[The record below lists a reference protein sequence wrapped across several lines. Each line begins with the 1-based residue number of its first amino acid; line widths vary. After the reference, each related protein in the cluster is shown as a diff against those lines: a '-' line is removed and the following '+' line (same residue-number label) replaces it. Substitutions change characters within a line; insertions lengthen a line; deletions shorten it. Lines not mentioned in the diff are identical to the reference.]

1 MKNRFTSTA
10 AIFLTAL
17 ALFTLTT
24 TPTRAGTG
32 YALSFRYKSDQCMT
46 ATIPALASN
55 YTLTAWVFLR
65 AGGNLPSMRV
75 GVLGATNS
83 GGSVELLVRSATAN
97 DTDPQYLELGR
108 DTSFNGTASTGT
120 VPTNQWVHLA
130 VTVSSNKTVSYF
142 INGVAAGTWDA
153 SSRNLMLGANICLAN
168 NVSATR
174 KFDGVLD
181 EVEIWSRALGAAEI
195 RANMNQTPNVADA
208 SLAAYWP
215 FAEGGRI
222 GVPADITADAS
233 GSGCNGTLANRP
245 AWVLSPVPNT
255 MVMKLAGANPL
266 TNECHTAFTDPGA
279 AIWAAPVS
287 IAAGD
292 LHSLALKAD
301 GSVVAWGDNSYGQ
314 TNVPASA
321 TNVVAVAAGA
331 YHNLVLKADGS
342 VVGWG
347 DNSDGQIS
355 VPASATNIV
364 AIATG
369 HYYHSL
375 ALKADGSVVA
385 WGDNSYGQTSVPASA
400 KNVIAIAANEMS
412 SLALK
417 ADGSILMWGNL
428 TKQKVPA
435 SATNVVAIAAGDF
448 HSLAL
453 RADGSVVAW
462 GINDHGATNVPASAT
477 NVVAIAAGYFNS
489 VALRADG
496 SVVAWGDNSYG
507 QTNVPAS
514 ATNVIAIA
522 TECCH
527 CLAIKTDGSVIA
539 WGFNDSGETDI
550 PASVDYP
557 DVPVTIGGAVNA
569 NSPGSYVLAYTWTNA
584 LGSILRTNRTV
595 VVADTTPPA
604 LTLFGNNPC
613 LITNASRA
621 FTDPGAMA
629 YDACGGSFAVT
640 TNSNVNLNFP
650 GTYTITYRSTDS
662 YGNTATTNRTVYVVL
677 PPAVAGDLNG
687 DGVVNASEAA
697 AVMQNYWVTTAN
709 RITGLT
715 SLGRGQFEFGLTNTP
730 GLNFT
735 VLVSTNLTNWTV
747 LTNAAPEFLFNDATA
762 TNAPQRYYRLRWP

>member
-321 TNVVAVAAGA
+321 TNV
-331 YHNLVLKADGS
+331 
-342 VVGWG
+342 
-347 DNSDGQIS
+347 
-355 VPASATNIV
+355 
-364 AIATG
+364 
-369 HYYHSL
+369 
-375 ALKADGSVVA
+375 
-385 WGDNSYGQTSVPASA
+385 
-400 KNVIAIAANEMS
+400 
-412 SLALK
+412 
-417 ADGSILMWGNL
+417 
-428 TKQKVPA
+428 
-435 SATNVVAIAAGDF
+435 
-448 HSLAL
+448 
-453 RADGSVVAW
+453 
-462 GINDHGATNVPASAT
+462 
-477 NVVAIAAGYFNS
+477 
-489 VALRADG
+489 
-496 SVVAWGDNSYG
+496 
-507 QTNVPAS
+507 
-514 ATNVIAIA
+514 IAIA